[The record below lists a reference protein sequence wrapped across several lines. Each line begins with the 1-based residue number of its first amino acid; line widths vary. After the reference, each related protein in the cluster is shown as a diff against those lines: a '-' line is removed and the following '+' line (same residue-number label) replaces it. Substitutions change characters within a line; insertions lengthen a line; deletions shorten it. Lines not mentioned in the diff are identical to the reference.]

1 MQAIT
6 RKRSNLR
13 IVVLCLLTTVLASF
27 VCLQSTLAQYEP
39 AMREV
44 HRSTAI
50 GKIKDADTAAIDCS
64 VCPRDLEKVGK
75 TASQQLLLWKRFRI
89 VNDPKKAD
97 VLFLFSAN
105 PYLGDYV
112 KRDGPDK
119 RVVRIEGTIMTVIDP
134 HTGEELWT
142 DGRRWGSWFV
152 EAETRA
158 LIDQLR
164 TELEGE
170 STTWTI
176 DDVLSCR
183 NTPAY
188 EAFASLTPDAALTR
202 SGVSRIPDADDR
214 LNASAPDAPDFCKR
228 VRLVIGSDNKVTGFE
243 VVGSASDTLDV
254 ADILEKA
261 EEYEYSGVME
271 PASQKRYFTAQSRD
285 KKLLIQFQVLG
296 HRTVLSRVAYSY

>member
-6 RKRSNLR
+6 RKRSSLR
-13 IVVLCLLTTVLASF
+13 IVILCLLIAILASF
-27 VCLQSTLAQYEP
+27 VCLQPTLAQYEP

-97 VLFLFSAN
+97 VLFIFSAN

-152 EAETRA
+152 EAETSA

-188 EAFASLTPDAALTR
+188 EPFASLTPDAALTK

-228 VRLVIGSDNKVTGFE
+228 VQLVIGPDNKVTGFE

-261 EEYEYSGVME
+261 EEYEYSGVMD
-271 PASQKRYFTAQSRD
+271 PVSQKRYFTAQSRD
-285 KKLLIQFQVLG
+285 KKLLIQFEVLG
-296 HRTVLSRVAYSY
+296 HRTVLSHVAYSY